1 MLGVPR
7 ASYGIGIQAASVRGN
22 GARGG
27 IRTPDARLRTAALY
41 PLSYAGG
48 ARPILPYDPAMP
60 RATLYVREGCHLC
73 EDASVLLDDMLGTDG
88 WDAVE
93 IDTDDDLLVRY
104 AHRIPVLVVDGKE
117 RAELIIT
124 RPDVEAALAR

>member
-1 MLGVPR
+1 MR
-7 ASYGIGIQAASVRGN
+7 R
-22 GARGG
+22 
-27 IRTPDARLRTAALY
+27 
-41 PLSYAGG
+41 
-48 ARPILPYDPAMP
+48 MP
-60 RATLYVREGCHLC
+60 RPTLFVREGCHLC